1 MKNYPFYYVDA
12 FTETPFHGNPCAVFP
27 EAEGLDDETMQ
38 LIAKETNLNET
49 AFVWDRSKDDN
60 EEADFIVRYFTPT
73 FEVPFAGHPTIATAF
88 LLAAL
93 GKIVPGGMSGCT
105 VKFRFNVGV
114 LPVEVRFVGGKV
126 VEVGMEQRAPEYGS
140 EFESAA
146 IAPLLGLSE
155 GRMLPNAP
163 LQVVSTGVPFLMVP
177 VKAKDDVVSAEMDRP
192 ALRTFLEKAGVGALF
207 LFAPEGFTDKGDTYA
222 RLLNPTGTSEDPF
235 TGSASG
241 CMGAYLYARRL
252 IDKKDLNLEQG
263 HHLGRPG
270 RGVLFL
276 EGEPDRIERIL
287 LYGAAATT
295 FTGSFAR

>member
-1 MKNYPFYYVDA
+1 MKNYPFSYIDA
-12 FTETPFHGNPCAVFP
+12 FTKTPFHGNPCAVFP
-27 EAEGLDDETMQ
+27 EADGLDEETMQ

-49 AFVWDRSKDDN
+49 AFVWDRTKDGN

-93 GKIVPGGMSGCT
+93 GKIAPEGKSLRT

-114 LPVEVRFVGGKV
+114 LPVEVRFEDGRV
-126 VEVGMEQRAPEYGS
+126 VEVGMEQQAPEFGA
-140 EFESAA
+140 EFESAP
-146 IAPLLGLSE
+146 IAPMLGLSAD
-155 GRMLPNAP
+155 RMLPEAP

-177 VKAKDDVVSAEMDRP
+177 VRGKNDVVSAEMDRP
-192 ALRTFLEKAGVGALF
+192 ALKAFLEKAGVGALF
-207 LFAPEGFTDKGDTYA
+207 LFAPQGYTERGDTYA

-241 CMGAYLYARRL
+241 CMGAYLYARKL
-252 IDKKDLNLEQG
+252 IDKKKLNLEQG

-270 RGVLFL
+270 SGVLFL
-276 EGEPDRIERIL
+276 EGEPNRIDRIL

-295 FTGSFAR
+295 FTGSFER